1 MLPEVAVI
9 ILSKVTLV
17 YNKVQLIFVRGRNL
31 RLTTEQF
38 GELCLR
44 ELLQINFFL
53 ELILFEHYVSIVLI
67 GRVRSVYTNLIC
79 RLIVYNS
86 SNELRLNSCPSEK

>member
-9 ILSKVTLV
+9 ILSKVTLA
-17 YNKVQLIFVRGRNL
+17 YNKVLLIFVRGRNL

-67 GRVRSVYTNLIC
+67 GRVRGVYTNLIC
-79 RLIVYNS
+79 HMVYNS

>member
-17 YNKVQLIFVRGRNL
+17 YNKVLLIFVQGRNL

-53 ELILFEHYVSIVLI
+53 ELILLEHYVSIVLI
-67 GRVRSVYTNLIC
+67 GRVRCV
-79 RLIVYNS
+79 
-86 SNELRLNSCPSEK
+86 